1 MNVRQIVTKGLLAAA
16 ASGALAVVPM
26 PIDGTT
32 ATAHADTVNWDAIAQ
47 CESGGNW
54 AINTGNGHYGG
65 LQFKPA
71 TWASN
76 GGVGS
81 PASAPRHEQIRVAEN
96 VLRTQGLKA
105 WPKCGAKGYAAQVW
119 GNQAPA
125 APGRVAVPATRA
137 TANGCANLPTSA
149 FGGIVDPRK
158 MCMAFLT
165 PRSAR

>member
-1 MNVRQIVTKGLLAAA
+1 MNVRKIVSKGLMAAA
-16 ASGALAVVPM
+16 AAGALAVVPM
-26 PIDGTT
+26 AMDGTT

-71 TWASN
+71 TWSSN

-105 WPKCGAKGYAAQVW
+105 WPKCGAKGLAAQVW

-125 APGRVAVPATRA
+125 AVPATRA
-137 TANGCANLPTSA
+137 TANGCANLPTAA
-149 FGGIVDPRK
+149 FGGFVDLRK
-158 MCMAFLT
+158 MCSAFLT